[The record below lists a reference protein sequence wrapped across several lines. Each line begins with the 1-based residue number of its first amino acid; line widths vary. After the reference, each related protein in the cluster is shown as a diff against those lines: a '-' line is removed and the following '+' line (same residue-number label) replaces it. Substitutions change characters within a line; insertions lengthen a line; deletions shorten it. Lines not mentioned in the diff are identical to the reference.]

1 MTGLHS
7 GWCVIPQIVQMLY
20 LTEKMTFL
28 QFLIAILLQ
37 PIRNGMQMSF
47 AAVLPYCNLAVIHQK
62 WYANEICCNVC
73 CKVVVSAR

>member
-1 MTGLHS
+1 
-7 GWCVIPQIVQMLY
+7 MLY

-62 WYANEICCNVC
+62 WYA
-73 CKVVVSAR
+73 K